1 MCEHCEAH
9 VKEALEAIDGVE
21 YAEASHTAGTA
32 EVTLTKDVSN
42 DAMKAAVEK
51 EGYTVHGITS
61 SEAPIC
67 GCSVSSPDETR
78 TINIEGMMCEH
89 CEAHVKEA
97 LEAIDGVKS
106 ASASHTAGTAIVTL
120 TKDVADDTMKT
131 AVEKEG
137 YAVQSIR

>member
-21 YAEASHTAGTA
+21 FAEASHKAGTA
-32 EVTLTKDVSN
+32 VVTLTKDVPN
-42 DAMKAAVEK
+42 DAMKTAVEK
-51 EGYTVHGITS
+51 EGYTVHVIT
-61 SEAPIC
+61 APA
-67 GCSVSSPDETR
+67 VSAEQTR

-97 LEAIDGVKS
+97 LEAIDGVK
-106 ASASHTAGTAIVTL
+106 AAEASHKAGTAVVTL
-120 TKDVADDTMKT
+120 TDDVPNDTMKT

-137 YAVQSIR
+137 YTVHSIQ